1 MAIVSEETKHLTAV
15 WFKCTEPA
23 CLMVAQSIL
32 LKLSWRAGRE
42 LGRQFIHQQ
51 QQWQGQKQ
59 KQLEKVRWGFE
70 ACATIISGGQLLLL
84 LR

>member
-1 MAIVSEETKHLTAV
+1 MSEETKHLPAV
-15 WFKCTEPA
+15 WFKCTEPP

-32 LKLSWRAGRE
+32 PGLKLSWRAGRE

>member
-1 MAIVSEETKHLTAV
+1 MSEETKHLPAV
-15 WFKCTEPA
+15 WFKSTEPP

-32 LKLSWRAGRE
+32 PGLKLSWRAGRE

-51 QQWQGQKQ
+51 QQWQEQKQ